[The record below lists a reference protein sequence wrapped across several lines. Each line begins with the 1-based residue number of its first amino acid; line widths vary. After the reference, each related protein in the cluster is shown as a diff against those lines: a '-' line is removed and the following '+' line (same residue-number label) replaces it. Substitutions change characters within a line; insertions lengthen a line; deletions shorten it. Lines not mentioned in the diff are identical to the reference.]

1 MSQKRWTKI
10 VSYVTTVLKRTLDEE
25 DVRKLVVEL
34 LDIPQDKIN
43 SLLGTPVKAKKQKD
57 SESPKKG
64 RSSYILFCS
73 DIREQVKLDNP
84 GIKSPD
90 IMRSMGKLWRE
101 LDDKKKYQDMAAKDK
116 VRYETELSDYK
127 SRESTDLSGDKST
140 ESTDLSGNKSTESTD
155 LSGNKS
161 TELSE
166 KNTKK
171 RNPSKYNIFYAETRS
186 LLQDE
191 FPDMKSADISNEVR
205 LRWKNKDTDTES
217 GGDELS
223 VKEKSVKKKRSKTS
237 KMRA

>member
-1 MSQKRWTKI
+1 
-10 VSYVTTVLKRTLDEE
+10 LDEE

-155 LSGNKS
+155 LS
-161 TELSE
+161 E